1 MKSRFRIRDATFTVK
16 KEYVKKEGDAHADR
30 TDYPTCEESSSM
42 KPLYEA
48 LSWRKLLV
56 SGDSST
62 GSLQLS
68 IGEVGNYGPAAFLC
82 AGVHGDEGPWGALA
96 LRRVLSLPMKRLTG
110 RLRVVF
116 AANPL
121 AAQAD
126 ARNAPL
132 DVLDL
137 NRSFPGLKEGS
148 HTERLAAALAPLI
161 AESNVVVD
169 LHGGGSWCVN
179 AFVFR
184 FAGSEDLA
192 ELVEA
197 PFVVDV
203 PEKEGTLTQYAR
215 AHGAK
220 VVAIEMGGRSRDEL
234 VWSGRIASSVA
245 RILSRTGVLEPD
257 PEDVAPPAARPV
269 GPSTVLRPPR
279 GGVFVPTLREDAVGT
294 IVDGGTE
301 LGQVLNMGTLEPVHT
316 FLAPFTSTALLLLRP
331 HVGVLEGGAMTYV
344 VAEPTGKA

>member
-1 MKSRFRIRDATFTVK
+1 MPSRKNENTPGAPVGNR
-16 KEYVKKEGDAHADR
+16 AHGGKGPR
-30 TDYPTCEESSSM
+30 VST
-42 KPLYEA
+42 LYEG
-48 LSWRKLLV
+48 LSWQRLPV
-56 SGDSST
+56 PGDSST
-62 GSLQLS
+62 GNLDLAV
-68 IGEVGNYGPAAFLC
+68 GEVGDAGPTAFLC

-96 LRRVLSLPMKRLTG
+96 LRRVLTLPAGYLRG

-137 NRSFPGLKEGS
+137 NRSFPGSEEGS

-161 AESNVVVD
+161 KESDVVVD

-184 FAGSEDLA
+184 FAGSEALA
-192 ELVEA
+192 KLVEA
-197 PFVVDV
+197 PFIVDV
-203 PEKEGTLTQYAR
+203 PEKAGTLTQYAR

-220 VVAIEMGGRSRDEL
+220 VVALEMGGRSRDEL
-234 VWSGRIASSVA
+234 IWSARIASSVA

-301 LGQVLNMGTLEPVHT
+301 LGQVLDMGTLEPVHIFT
-316 FLAPFTSTALLLLRP
+316 APFTRTALLLLRP
-331 HVGVLEGGAMTYV
+331 HIGVIEGGAMTYV
-344 VAEPTGKA
+344 VAEPTDEA

>member
-1 MKSRFRIRDATFTVK
+1 
-16 KEYVKKEGDAHADR
+16 
-30 TDYPTCEESSSM
+30 
-42 KPLYEA
+42 
-48 LSWRKLLV
+48 
-56 SGDSST
+56 
-62 GSLQLS
+62 
-68 IGEVGNYGPAAFLC
+68 
-82 AGVHGDEGPWGALA
+82 
-96 LRRVLSLPMKRLTG
+96 MKRLTG

-126 ARNAPL
+126 ARNTPL

-137 NRSFPGLKEGS
+137 NRSFPGSSEGS
-148 HTERLAAALAPLI
+148 HTERLAAALAPFI
-161 AESNVVVD
+161 AESDVVVD

-184 FAGSEDLA
+184 LAGSEDLA

-197 PFVVDV
+197 PFIVDG
-203 PEKEGTLTQYAR
+203 PEKAGTLTQYAR

-245 RILSRTGVLEPD
+245 RILSRTGVLEPA
-257 PEDVAPPAARPV
+257 PEDLTPPPARPV
-269 GPSTVLRPPR
+269 GPSTVLRPSK

-294 IVDGGTE
+294 VVDGGTE
-301 LGQVLNMGTLEPVHT
+301 LGQVLDMHTLEPVHT
-316 FLAPFTSTALLLLRP
+316 FTAPFPRTALLLLRP
-331 HVGVLEGGAMTYV
+331 HIGVLEGGAMTYV
-344 VAEPTGKA
+344 VAEPVGGG

>member
-1 MKSRFRIRDATFTVK
+1 
-16 KEYVKKEGDAHADR
+16 
-30 TDYPTCEESSSM
+30 
-42 KPLYEA
+42 
-48 LSWRKLLV
+48 
-56 SGDSST
+56 
-62 GSLQLS
+62 
-68 IGEVGNYGPAAFLC
+68 
-82 AGVHGDEGPWGALA
+82 
-96 LRRVLSLPMKRLTG
+96 MKRLTG

-137 NRSFPGLKEGS
+137 NRSFPGSGQGS
-148 HTERLAAALAPLI
+148 HTERVAAALAPFI
-161 AESNVVVD
+161 AESDVVID

-184 FAGSEDLA
+184 FLGSEALA

-197 PFVVDV
+197 PFVVDG
-203 PEKEGTLTQYAR
+203 PEKVGTLTQYAR

-234 VWSGRIASSVA
+234 VWSARIASSVA
-245 RILSRTGVLEPD
+245 RILSRTGVLEPA
-257 PEDVAPPAARPV
+257 PEDLTPPPARPV

-279 GGVFVPTLREDAVGT
+279 GGVFVPTLREDAIGT
-294 IVDGGTE
+294 VVDGGTE
-301 LGQVLNMGTLEPVHT
+301 LGQVLDMHTLEPVHT
-316 FLAPFTSTALLLLRP
+316 FTAPFTRTALLLLRP
-331 HVGVLEGGAMTYV
+331 HVGVLEGGAMT
-344 VAEPTGKA
+344 